1 MSDATTRTHGLLTA
15 VVLTLAAF
23 CAAPAAADPRGG
35 EADFEKLAA
44 ERSDALVSVKFVLR
58 TKGGSG
64 ENENEG
70 EVTALM
76 IDPTGVVVTSNSQVG
91 GNPAFM
97 RRGSAPTL
105 TDIKVYLGNDDS
117 QGLEARM
124 VARDSELD
132 LVWFKI
138 KQPGEHKFAFID
150 LARSAMPKVGDR
162 IYTIVRLGKYFDRMP
177 VVREGRVGALAKKPR
192 ALVVPS
198 VNLGALGQPIFTADG
213 AVIGLAVVQLPDA
226 EEIAAASSPAAF
238 SGANSMILPAAEV
251 VKATKRALDAD
262 TGEEAEATTKPTDEK
277 KSADEA
283 KSDKAD
289 KDDKAAEKPAEKK
302 KD

>member
-1 MSDATTRTHGLLTA
+1 MTVLTTRASGIFATA
-15 VVLTLAAF
+15 VLAFAAL
-23 CAAPAAADPRGG
+23 CAAPASADPRSG
-35 EADFEKLAA
+35 EADFDKLAA
-44 ERSDALVSVKFVLR
+44 EKSDALVSVKFVLR
-58 TKGGSG
+58 MKGGSG
-64 ENENEG
+64 DNENEG
-70 EVTALM
+70 EVTAVM
-76 IDPTGVVVTSNSQVG
+76 IDPAGVLVTSNSQVG

-97 RRGSAPTL
+97 RRGAAPTL
-105 TDIKVYLGNDDS
+105 TDIKVFFGNDDA

-138 KQPGEHKFAFID
+138 KQPGERKFAFID
-150 LARSAMPKVGDR
+150 LAKSTMPKVGDR

-213 AVIGLAVVQLPDA
+213 VVIGLSVVQLPDA

-251 VKATKRALDAD
+251 AKATKRALDAD
-262 TGEEAEATTKPTDEK
+262 TGEDGDATSKP
-277 KSADEA
+277 ADEN
-283 KSDKAD
+283 KSTGESKNDKAG
-289 KDDKAAEKPAEKK
+289 KEEKPAES
-302 KD
+302 KDKTKD